1 MAKGFFNQILSLAGL
16 KLPDPNKDHDNPS
29 IYRQEPQTS
38 HAEPG
43 QPSRV
48 EQYLQ
53 KKTGASQTGVEKY
66 LAKKSKQQKT
76 TTQHQDNEENLTGV
90 ARYLAKKQQSTASTN
105 AQEST
110 DNNMTRVEKY
120 LAQQQKKQS
129 TAPHKTEVKTEPAPA
144 KPEKKE
150 AVTGVDKYLNR
161 KKTTA
166 PVVTPS
172 KDLTPVTQ
180 EEDKQL
186 IPAKTKTRKEEKKGK
201 PEPKETKTTTAPKPA
216 AEKASSGSSLI
227 DLAKDADQCQAATL
241 KGTRCRRKSNL
252 ETITKT
258 INKQK
263 YRFAVC
269 SQHHNSDF
277 VPFEELIQ
285 K

>member
-1 MAKGFFNQILSLAGL
+1 MAKGFFDQILSLTGL

-29 IYRQEPQTS
+29 LYRQEPQTNK
-38 HAEPG
+38 AEAG

-53 KKTGASQTGVEKY
+53 KKSGAGKTGVEKY
-66 LAKKSKQQKT
+66 LEKKSKHQKT
-76 TTQHQDNEENLTGV
+76 SAQPLDNEENLTGV
-90 ARYLAKKQQSTASTN
+90 ARYLAKKQQSSTTGKKTQETA
-105 AQEST
+105 EK
-110 DNNMTRVEKY
+110 NMTRVEKY
-120 LAQQQKKQS
+120 LAQQKKKQS
-129 TAPHKTEVKTEPAPA
+129 TATRKTEVKKEPT
-144 KPEKKE
+144 PEKTE
-150 AVTGVDKYLNR
+150 AATGVNKYLNR
-161 KKTTA
+161 KKTTP
-166 PVVTPS
+166 PVVAPS
-172 KDLTPVTQ
+172 KDLTPVPQ
-180 EEDKQL
+180 AEDKQL
-186 IPAKTKTRKEEKKGK
+186 IPAKTETKKEEKAEK
-201 PEPKETKTTTAPKPA
+201 PESKETKTTTAPKPA

-241 KGTRCRRKSNL
+241 KGSRCRRKSNL